1 MKYKLAIFDLDG
13 TTLNTIEDLA
23 ISLNYALEKSDFP
36 KRSLTEVLSF
46 VGNGIQKLIER
57 GVPDG
62 TSYEKTKAVFDDFT
76 VHYKEHCADNTRPY
90 DGIIDM
96 LNTLKNKGYLLAT
109 VSNKADYAV
118 QILCRDYFPGLFD
131 AVAGEKPEIRKKPAP
146 DTVNIILEK
155 LNIRREDA
163 VYIGDSEVDIATA
176 KNANMDCISVDW
188 GFRTREQLI
197 EAGAAKIVSS
207 PNEIIASV

>member
-36 KRSLTEVLSF
+36 KRSLTEVISF

-62 TSYEKTKAVFDDFT
+62 TPLEKTKAVFDDFT

-96 LNTLKNKGYLLAT
+96 LNTLRSRGYLLAT

-118 QILCRDYFPGLFD
+118 QILCRDYLTPLPVKRPGL
-131 AVAGEKPEIRKKPAP
+131 EKSP
-146 DTVNIILEK
+146 L
-155 LNIRREDA
+155 
-163 VYIGDSEVDIATA
+163 
-176 KNANMDCISVDW
+176 
-188 GFRTREQLI
+188 RTL
-197 EAGAAKIVSS
+197 
-207 PNEIIASV
+207 